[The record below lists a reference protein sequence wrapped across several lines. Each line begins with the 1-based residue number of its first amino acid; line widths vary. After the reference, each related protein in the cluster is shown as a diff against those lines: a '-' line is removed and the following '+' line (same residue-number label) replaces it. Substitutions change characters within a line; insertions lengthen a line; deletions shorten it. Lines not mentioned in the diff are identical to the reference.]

1 MPYSSRTLPERPVG
15 PWTALAVAASAAPWI
30 AVQGLVWFGP
40 RGRWRWDPIGLLLA
54 VVGIALVSWSLLA
67 WLRLPRRALVRG
79 FKIVGAGVAATLVWV
94 PVLYLASGFL
104 LFAMALLAGGFIP
117 LVLIPLLLWGSFCAS
132 WALARS
138 AVTALLDED
147 TVPR

>member
-40 RGRWRWDPIGLLLA
+40 RGRWRWDPTGLLLA
-54 VVGIALVSWSLLA
+54 VAGIALVSWSLLA

-79 FKIVGAGVAATLVWV
+79 FRIVGAGVAATLVWV
-94 PVLYLASGFL
+94 PALFLASG
-104 LFAMALLAGGFIP
+104 LLALAMYSLVAGLVP
-117 LVLIPLLLWGSFCAS
+117 LALIALLLWGSFCAS
-132 WALARS
+132 WALARR

>member
-40 RGRWRWDPIGLLLA
+40 RGRWRWDPTGLLLA
-54 VVGIALVSWSLLA
+54 VAGIALVSWSLLA

-94 PVLYLASGFL
+94 PVPYLASGL
-104 LFAMALLAGGFIP
+104 LLLAITLLAGGFIP

-132 WALARS
+132 WALARM

-147 TVPR
+147 AAPL